1 MFALVTGVQPC
12 ALPIYHF
19 GDPDSGLSL
28 QPLRD
33 LDTPADAEWAHG
45 WLMTVL
51 QLQGLRLDPHHQRE
65 LWGAVDALAAQP
77 VHLRTITTLVRL
89 VQDRAIKAIGR
100 AHVCTP
106 VTNAHLVCSPLLEK

>member
-51 QLQGLRLDPHHQRE
+51 QLQGLRLDPHHPRE
-65 LWGAVDALAAQP
+65 LSGAVDALAPQP
-77 VHLRTITTLVRL
+77 VRSEERRAGKEGVSTVRSGE
-89 VQDRAIKAIGR
+89 QR
-100 AHVCTP
+100 
-106 VTNAHLVCSPLLEK
+106 